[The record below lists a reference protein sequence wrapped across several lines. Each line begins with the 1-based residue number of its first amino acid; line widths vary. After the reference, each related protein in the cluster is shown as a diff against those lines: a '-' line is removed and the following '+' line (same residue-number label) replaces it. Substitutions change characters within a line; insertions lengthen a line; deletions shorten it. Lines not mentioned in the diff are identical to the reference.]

1 MGEIEHTIVR
11 AAFIRFR
18 YLMLGLT
25 AVEFEDGYVL
35 HLIKESILRSRQD
48 PPN

>member
-18 YLMLGLT
+18 SLMLGLT
-25 AVEFEDGYVL
+25 AVEFEVGYVL
-35 HLIKESILRSRQD
+35 HIIKERTLRSRED